1 MAPDTEQLGEQ
12 ALAKR
17 LLSIKEVVTEYGV
30 TTWYWRTL
38 IWKGILPVINKNGKK
53 QLIDRLDIEAFIR
66 SSKS

>member
-1 MAPDTEQLGEQ
+1 
-12 ALAKR
+12 LAKR

-30 TTWYWRTL
+30 TTWYWRSL

-66 SSKS
+66 DNKS